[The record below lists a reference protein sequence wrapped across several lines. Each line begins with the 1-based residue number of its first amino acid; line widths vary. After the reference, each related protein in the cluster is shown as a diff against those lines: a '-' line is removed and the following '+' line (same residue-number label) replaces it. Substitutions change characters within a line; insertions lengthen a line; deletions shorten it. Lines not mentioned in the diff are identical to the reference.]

1 MGARKKEYT
10 IEFNK
15 VRMGPNEFEFVLDD
29 KFLADFEYSPIK
41 KANVEVSLQM
51 IKTENLYDLKF
62 HFEGIVSSTCD
73 TCADE
78 IDIPINDNFEML
90 MKLSEV
96 SNFEDFEIVYLART
110 EIEFDL
116 TQYLYESLL
125 LAVPQRKNCSELAIS
140 KNCNPEVIKLLGQI
154 EKEEDENI
162 EEESE
167 DKSDPRWNK
176 LKDLL
181 N

>member
-15 VRMGPNEFEFVLDD
+15 VRMGRNEFEYVLDD
-29 KFLADFEYSPIK
+29 NFLADFEYSPTK
-41 KANVEVSLQM
+41 KANVGVRLQM
-51 IKTENLYDLKF
+51 NKTENLYDLKF

-78 IDIPINDNFEML
+78 IDIPIQKDFEML

-125 LAVPQRKNCSELAIS
+125 LAVPQRKNCNELAIS
-140 KNCNPEVIKLLGQI
+140 KSCNPEVLKLLEQK
-154 EKEEDENI
+154 EKEEDENV
-162 EEESE
+162 EGESG
-167 DKSDPRWNK
+167 DNSDPRWNK

>member
-1 MGARKKEYT
+1 MGA
-10 IEFNK
+10 
-15 VRMGPNEFEFVLDD
+15 NEFQFLLDE
-29 KFLADFEYSPIK
+29 KFLADFEYSPIS
-41 KANVEVSLQM
+41 KANVEVDLTL

-73 TCADE
+73 TCAEE
-78 IDIPINDNFEML
+78 IDIPISEDFEML
-90 MKLSEV
+90 MKLSEI

-116 TQYLYESLL
+116 SQYLYESLL
-125 LAVPQRKNCSELAIS
+125 LAIPQRKSCEELPNP
-140 KNCNPEVIKLLGQI
+140 KPCNPEVLKLLEQTEKNEDDTI
-154 EKEEDENI
+154 EGSSEQDE
-162 EEESE
+162 
-167 DKSDPRWNK
+167 DPRWNK